1 MRTHPYTRAARAS
14 AFLIAAAA
22 TACCLAPLWAARAQA
37 SATLSGT
44 VADETGAVIPGAE
57 IIITNPAT
65 GLQRRLVTD
74 GEGSFSFPLLPPAR
88 YDVRVERAG
97 FAPVEIRG
105 ATLGAGDHRAYR
117 VLLKIVG
124 VSESVQ
130 VDDQSLLQGA
140 GAVTTVIE
148 QRLVENLPLA
158 GRTLQPL
165 LELLP
170 GSVVMR
176 ASFGEQG
183 QFSVNGQRANANYF
197 TVDGVSAN
205 FGVSAGTAPGQA
217 AAGSLPAL
225 TAHGGTNSL
234 VSADALQEMRVQS
247 SSYAPEW
254 GRAPG
259 AQISL
264 VTRAGTNEFH
274 GTASGYFR
282 HEKLDANDWFANSR
296 KFHKPP
302 MRQNLFSATLGG
314 PLSRDRVFFFA
325 SYEGLRL
332 RQPRVTITEV
342 PSDAARTMSPATLRP
357 FLDAFPRQNGPRSTP
372 TLGQFSAAYSNPSR
386 FDAFSLRVDANLG
399 GRFYAFGRYSRM
411 DSEDLQRG
419 RGFALGTSELSLN
432 TIGRT
437 SVGTETLTAGA
448 IWPVSA
454 RLSNDVRVN
463 WSRARGATSFTLD
476 DLGRIADSGLPKP
489 PALAELLPFLASADS
504 ELLFRVLGGLN
515 TNFAHGRN
523 ADNAQR
529 QFNLVDH
536 LTLNGGA
543 HQLKI
548 GADYRLLSP
557 IYDPAG
563 HFQRITFP
571 SALTLGN
578 NEDLD
583 RGRASEVLIAAGGSP
598 RRPLFTNFSAFAQDT
613 WRAGERLTLTYGV
626 RWELSPPPHEKTG
639 NPPLNI
645 TVRADAA
652 GPALAPAGTRL
663 WATTYTNFAPRLGV
677 AYQLR
682 PGAGT
687 VLRGG
692 IGIYY
697 DAGGGQAAQVFGS
710 VPPYTS
716 VRRLNGVLFPLDP
729 AQLSPEGLPADTPFD
744 TAYAFDYG
752 LRMPYSVQWNVSV
765 EQPVGA
771 RQVVSVAYVGAAGR
785 RLFRQT
791 LLPPSQIFRE
801 VRLTTNSAKS
811 DYHSLQVRF
820 QRRLPGR
827 LHATYS
833 YTWARSV
840 DDASADSEIAAS
852 FARSELPPQRSA
864 SDFDVRHAA
873 SAALSYDLPALNF
886 SRLSCALSR
895 GWSLDSIFRARTAA
909 PVNVFVGRTL
919 LSGEL
924 IELSSPFVRPGVPL
938 VVEDPAA
945 PGGRRINREA
955 FAPSASQAGT
965 PLERNSLRGFGM
977 WQADVSLRRRLA
989 VTGRVKLQLRVDIF
1003 NVFNHPNFGDPVAD
1017 LGSGLFG
1024 QSVQM
1029 LGPSLGSGGVNG
1041 GLSPVYQFGGP
1052 RAAQLVVRLDF

>member
-14 AFLIAAAA
+14 AFLLAAAA
-22 TACCLAPLWAARAQA
+22 TACCLAPLWATRAQA

-65 GLQRRLVTD
+65 GLQRRLLTD
-74 GEGSFSFPLLPPAR
+74 GEGSFNFPLLPPAR
-88 YDVRVERAG
+88 YNVRVERAG

-105 ATLGAGDHRAYR
+105 AALGAGDHRAYR
-117 VLLKIVG
+117 VLLKVG
-124 VSESVQ
+124 GFSESVQ
-130 VDDQSLLQGA
+130 VEDETLLEGG
-140 GAVTTVIE
+140 GAVATVVG
-148 QRLVENLPLA
+148 QRLVEDLPLA

-165 LELLP
+165 LELVP
-170 GSVVMR
+170 GSVTTR

-225 TAHGGTNSL
+225 TAHGGTNGL

-247 SSYAPEW
+247 STYAPEW

-274 GTASGYFR
+274 GTAFEYFR
-282 HEKLDANDWFANSR
+282 HDMLGANDWFANSR
-296 KFHKPP
+296 TLRKPP
-302 MRQNLFSATLGG
+302 LRQHQAGATLGG
-314 PLSRDRVFFFA
+314 PVSRDRAFFFA

-332 RQPRVTITEV
+332 RQPRVAISEV
-342 PSDAARTMSPATLRP
+342 PSVEARRVAPASLRP
-357 FLDAFPRQNGPRSTP
+357 FLEAFPGQTGPPFTAA
-372 TLGQFSAAYSNPSR
+372 LGESSAAYSDDSL
-386 FDAFSLRVDANLG
+386 FDAFSLRLDAYAG
-399 GRFYAFGRYSRM
+399 GRAYVFGRYSRM
-411 DSEDLQRG
+411 YSEDLQRG
-419 RGFALGTSELSLN
+419 RGFVLGTSGLSLN
-432 TIGRT
+432 TIGHT
-437 SVGTETLTAGA
+437 SVRTETLTAGA
-448 IWPVSA
+448 VWPVSA

-463 WSRARGATSFTLD
+463 WSRARGETSFTMD
-476 DLGRIADSGLPKP
+476 DFGAAQPFDP
-489 PALAELLPFLASADS
+489 AELLPPGASADS
-504 ELLFRVLGGLN
+504 EFLFRLRGGLN
-515 TNFAHGRN
+515 ANFALGRN

-529 QFNLVDH
+529 QFNMVDH
-536 LTLNGGA
+536 LTLTAGA

-563 HFQRITFP
+563 HFQRVTFSP
-571 SALTLGN
+571 ALTPGN
-578 NEDLD
+578 DEDLD
-583 RGRASEVLIAAGGSP
+583 RGRASEVLIAAGGGP
-598 RRPLFTNFSAFAQDT
+598 RLPLFTNFSAFAQDT
-613 WRAGERLTLTYGV
+613 WRAGRRLTLTYGV
-626 RWELSPPPHEKTG
+626 RWELSPPPREKTG
-639 NPPLNI
+639 TPPLNI

-652 GPALAPAGTRL
+652 EGPTLAPAGTRL

-682 PGAGT
+682 PGAAT

-692 IGIYY
+692 VGLYY

-729 AQLSPEGLPADTPFD
+729 AESSPDGPGADTPFD

-752 LRMPYSVQWNVSV
+752 LRMPYSIQWNVSV
-765 EQPVGA
+765 EQPVGT
-771 RQVVSVAYVGAAGR
+771 RHVFGVAYVGAAGR

-791 LLPPSQIFRE
+791 LLTPGEIFRE

-827 LHATYS
+827 LHAFSS
-833 YTWARSV
+833 YTWARSA

-886 SRLSCALSR
+886 SRLGRALSR

-909 PVNVFVGRTL
+909 PVNVYVGRTL
-919 LSGEL
+919 LSGES

-955 FAPSASQAGT
+955 FEPLNVQGGT

-977 WQADVSLRRRLA
+977 WQADVSLRRRLTVA
-989 VTGRVKLQLRVDIF
+989 GRVKLQLRVDIF

-1029 LGPSLGSGGVNG
+1029 LGASLGSGGVNG

-1052 RAAQLVVRLDF
+1052 RAAQLVVRLEF

>member
-1 MRTHPYTRAARAS
+1 MRRHAYTRAARAS
-14 AFLIAAAA
+14 AFLLAAA
-22 TACCLAPLWAARAQA
+22 TACCLAPLWASRAQA

-74 GEGSFSFPLLPPAR
+74 GEGYFSFPLLPPAR
-88 YDVRVERAG
+88 YNVLVERAG
-97 FAPVEIRG
+97 FATLEIRG
-105 ATLGAGDHRAYR
+105 AALGAGAHRAYR
-117 VLLKIVG
+117 VLLKVGG

-130 VDDQSLLQGA
+130 VEDRLLLDGG
-140 GAVTTVIE
+140 GAVATVIG
-148 QRLVENLPLA
+148 QPLVESLPLA

-165 LELLP
+165 LELVP
-170 GSVVMR
+170 GSVTTR

-274 GTASGYFR
+274 GTASEYFR
-282 HEKLDANDWFANSR
+282 HDMLGANDWFANSR
-296 KFHKPP
+296 MLQKPP
-302 MRQNLFSATLGG
+302 LRQHLFGATLGG
-314 PLSRDRVFFFA
+314 PVSRDRAFFFA

-332 RQPRVTITEV
+332 RQPRVAITEV
-342 PSDAARTMSPATLRP
+342 PSAAARQLSPASLRP
-357 FLDAFPRQNGPRSTP
+357 FLSAFPGQTGPPLTA
-372 TLGQFSAAYSNPSR
+372 TLAEAAAAYSDDAL
-386 FDAFSLRVDANLG
+386 FDAFSLRLDAYVG
-399 GRFYAFGRYSRM
+399 GRMHVFGRYSRT

-419 RGFALGTSELSLN
+419 RGFVSGTSGLSLN
-432 TIGRT
+432 TLGHT
-437 SVGTETLTAGA
+437 SVRTETLTAGA
-448 IWPVSA
+448 VWSVSA
-454 RLSNDVRVN
+454 RLSNDARVN
-463 WSRARGATSFTLD
+463 WSRARGATSFTMD
-476 DLGRIADSGLPKP
+476 DFGASQPL
-489 PALAELLPFLASADS
+489 ALANLLPPGASADS
-504 ELLFRVLGGLN
+504 EFLFRLLGGLN
-515 TNFAHGRN
+515 ANFALGRN

-529 QFNLVDH
+529 QFNVVDH
-536 LTLNGGA
+536 LTLNEGA

-563 HFQRITFP
+563 DFQRVTFP
-571 SALTLGN
+571 SALPLGN
-578 NEDLD
+578 GEELD
-583 RGRASEVLIAAGGSP
+583 SRGRASEVLIAAGGSP
-598 RRPLFTNFSAFAQDT
+598 RLPIFTNFSAFAQDT
-613 WRAGERLTLTYGV
+613 WRAGERLNLTYGV
-626 RWELSPPPHEKTG
+626 RWELSPPPREKTG
-639 NPPLNI
+639 NLPLNI
-645 TVRADAA
+645 TVRADAAA

-682 PGAGT
+682 PGAAT

-692 IGIYY
+692 VGIYY

-729 AQLSPEGLPADTPFD
+729 SQSSPVGPPAETAFD

-752 LRMPYSVQWNVSV
+752 LRMPYSFQWNVSV

-771 RQVVSVAYVGAAGR
+771 RQVVGVAYVGAAGR

-791 LLPPSQIFRE
+791 LLPPSGIFRE

-811 DYHSLQVRF
+811 DYHSLQFRF
-820 QRRLPGR
+820 HRRLPGR
-827 LHATYS
+827 LHAFST
-833 YTWARSV
+833 YTWARSA
-840 DDASADSEIAAS
+840 DDASADSEVAAS
-852 FARSELPPQRSA
+852 FARSDLPPQRSA

-886 SRLSCALSR
+886 SSLSRALSR

-909 PVNVFVGRTL
+909 PVNVFVGRSL

-938 VVEDPAA
+938 VLEDPAA
-945 PGGRRINREA
+945 PGGRRINRAA
-955 FAPSASQAGT
+955 FEPLDAQAGT
-965 PLERNSLRGFGM
+965 TLERNSLRGFGM
-977 WQADVSLRRRLA
+977 WQADVSLRRRLSVA
-989 VTGRVKLQLRVDIF
+989 GRASLQLRVDVF

-1029 LGPSLGSGGVNG
+1029 LGASLGSGGVNG

-1052 RAAQLVVRLDF
+1052 RAAQLAVRLEF

>member
-1 MRTHPYTRAARAS
+1 MRTHSYTRAARAS
-14 AFLIAAAA
+14 AFVLAAAA
-22 TACCLAPLWAARAQA
+22 TACCLASLWATRAQA

-44 VADETGAVIPGAE
+44 VADETGAVIPGTE

-65 GLQRRLVTD
+65 GLQRRLLTD
-74 GEGSFSFPLLPPAR
+74 EEGYFSFPLLPPAR
-88 YDVRVERAG
+88 YNVRVERAG

-105 ATLGAGDHRAYR
+105 AALGAGDHRAYR
-117 VLLKIVG
+117 VLLKVVG
-124 VSESVQ
+124 FSESVQ
-130 VDDQSLLQGA
+130 VEDQSLLNGG
-140 GAVTTVIE
+140 GAVATVIE
-148 QRLVENLPLA
+148 QRLVESLPLA

-165 LELLP
+165 LELVP
-170 GSVVMR
+170 GSVTTR

-274 GTASGYFR
+274 GTAFEYFR
-282 HEKLDANDWFANSR
+282 HDMLGANDWFANSR
-296 KFHKPP
+296 TLKKPP
-302 MRQNLFSATLGG
+302 LRQHQFGATLGG
-314 PLSRDRVFFFA
+314 PVSRDRAFFFA
-325 SYEGLRL
+325 SYESLRL
-332 RQPRVTITEV
+332 RQPRVAITEV
-342 PSDAARTMSPATLRP
+342 PSVEARQLAPASLRP
-357 FLDAFPRQNGPRSTP
+357 FLDAFPGQTGPPFTAA
-372 TLGQFSAAYSNPSR
+372 LGESSAAYSDDSL
-386 FDAFSLRVDANLG
+386 FDAFSLRLDAYVG
-399 GRFYAFGRYSRM
+399 GRMYVFGRYSRM
-411 DSEDLQRG
+411 DSEDRQRG
-419 RGFALGTSELSLN
+419 RGFVSGTSGLSLN
-432 TIGRT
+432 TIGHT

-448 IWPVSA
+448 TWPVSA

-463 WSRARGATSFTLD
+463 WSRARGGTSFTMD
-476 DLGRIADSGLPKP
+476 NFGASQPFD
-489 PALAELLPFLASADS
+489 LAELLPSGASADS
-504 ELLFRVLGGLN
+504 EFLFRLRGGLN
-515 TNFAHGRN
+515 ANFALGRN

-529 QFNLVDH
+529 QFNIVDH
-536 LTLNGGA
+536 LTLTGGA
-543 HQLKI
+543 HQLKV

-563 HFQRITFP
+563 YFQRVTFP
-571 SALTLGN
+571 SALPLGN
-578 NEDLD
+578 SEDLD
-583 RGRASEVLIAAGGSP
+583 NVRASEVLIAAGGSP
-598 RRPLFTNFSAFAQDT
+598 RLPLFTNFSAFAQDT

-626 RWELSPPPHEKTG
+626 RWELSPPPREKTG
-639 NPPLNI
+639 SPPLNI

-652 GPALAPAGTRL
+652 TGPTLAPAGTRL

-682 PGAGT
+682 PGAAT

-692 IGIYY
+692 VGIYY

-729 AQLSPEGLPADTPFD
+729 ADASPEGLPTDTPFD
-744 TAYAFDYG
+744 TTYAFDYG
-752 LRMPYSVQWNVSV
+752 LRIPYSVQWNVSV
-765 EQPVGA
+765 EQPVGT
-771 RQVVSVAYVGAAGR
+771 RHVVGVAYVGAAGR

-791 LLPPSQIFRE
+791 LLPPSETFRE

-827 LHATYS
+827 LHAFSS

-886 SRLSCALSR
+886 SSLSRALSR

-919 LSGEL
+919 LNGEL
-924 IELSSPFVRPGVPL
+924 IELSSPFIRQGVPL
-938 VVEDPAA
+938 VVEDRAA

-955 FAPSASQAGT
+955 FEPLNVQGGM
-965 PLERNSLRGFGM
+965 PLERNSLRGFAM
-977 WQADVSLRRRLA
+977 WQADVSLRRRLTVA
-989 VTGRVKLQLRVDIF
+989 GRVKLQLRADIF

-1029 LGPSLGSGGVNG
+1029 LGASLGSGGVNG

-1052 RAAQLVVRLDF
+1052 RAAQLVVRLEF